1 MEFTIHIANVLYML
15 SYLMRDILWLRIL
28 TVLAASCLIP
38 YFYFRSDPLFAA
50 IYWNL
55 LFTLLNVYWIYHL
68 LLERRPVRLT
78 YDQQRLCQL
87 AFQTLT
93 PREMVKLLS
102 LGQWQDHA
110 PRECFVERGKP
121 INQLAVI
128 FSGKAG
134 VVVNGKSVAEIEQG
148 QFIGEMGFIT
158 DQIPSVDIVAL
169 EPTRCMWW
177 PKSKLQDFLKTNPE
191 LRAGFQRIIGADLS
205 SRLQAA
211 WTKVLPTN

>member
-1 MEFTIHIANVLYML
+1 MEYTIHIANVLYMM
-15 SYLMRDILWLRIL
+15 SYLMRDILWLRII
-28 TVLAASCLIP
+28 TVLAASCLVP
-38 YFYFRSDPLFAA
+38 YFYFRPDPLYAA

-55 LFTLLNVYWIYHL
+55 LFTLLNTYWICRL

-78 YDQQRLCQL
+78 HDQQRLCQL

-110 PRECFVERGKP
+110 PNECFIRRGKP
-121 INQLAVI
+121 IEQLAVI
-128 FSGKAG
+128 YSGKAG
-134 VVVNGKSVAEIEQG
+134 VELEGKSVAELQEG

-158 DQIPSVDIVAL
+158 DEVPAVDVVAL

-177 PKSKLQDFLKTNPE
+177 PKSKLQDFLKNNPD
-191 LRAGFQRIIGADLS
+191 LRAALQRIIGADLS
-205 SRLQAA
+205 NRLQAA
-211 WTKVLPTN
+211 WSKG

>member
-1 MEFTIHIANVLYML
+1 MEFMIHIANGLYML
-15 SYLMRDILWLRIL
+15 SYLMRDVLWLRIL
-28 TVLAASCLIP
+28 TVLAASCLLP
-38 YFYFRSDPLFAA
+38 YLYFRPDPLFAA

-55 LFTLLNVYWIYHL
+55 IFTTLNIYWISRL

-78 YDQQRLCQL
+78 YDQQRLSQL
-87 AFQTLT
+87 AFQTLK
-93 PREMVKLLS
+93 PREMLKLLS

-110 PRECFVERGKP
+110 PRECFVQRGKP

-134 VVVNGKSVAEIEQG
+134 VEVNGKSVAEIQQG

-158 DQIPSVDIVAL
+158 DEVPSVDIVAI

-177 PKSKLQDFLKTNPE
+177 SKSKLQDFLKNNAE
-191 LRAGFQRIIGADLS
+191 LRAAFQRSLGMDLS

-211 WTKVLPTN
+211 WTKG